1 MEPRP
6 MKNAKLKNTK
16 RNTIT
21 TESLANARR
30 ARMGKGVLK
39 SAERPTELQRP
50 RAVRRGRCAHYA

>member
-1 MEPRP
+1 